1 MELKFFPRFQVNTRI
16 ILRNEEVSLGEKFES
31 GIRSDDILKLFHFTG
46 IHPTDEILRFHSS
59 IEIRNKET
67 ADCLRDHLPVQTII
81 RLNLDKQRNFNDC
94 FHKIKRLKL
103 ITKKYIE
110 KSHFVFTK
118 YLQKEFRR
126 TKEPR
131 FTLSWVQKLIKSYY
145 V

>member
-1 MELKFFPRFQVNTRI
+1 MELRHFPRFFVHNSI
-16 ILRNEEVSLGEKFES
+16 ILWNEEIRLCEKLET
-31 GIRSDDILKLFHFTG
+31 GIRAYHGFELFQFTV
-46 IHPTDEILRFHSS
+46 IHPTNEILRFHSS
-59 IEIRNKET
+59 IEIRNEKVSN
-67 ADCLRDHLPVQTII
+67 CGRDLLPVKSII
-81 RLNLDKQRNFNDC
+81 SFNFDKQWNFNDC
-94 FHKIKRLKL
+94 FHKIKEFEL

-131 FTLSWVQKLIKSYY
+131 FTLSWVQKLIKSYC